1 MTKWVTIKALRALL
15 AIGMLTGL
23 IALTGCYSVS
33 GQPGSGQQ
41 SQSLNLDKPAPEF
54 TLNDLQGKPVSLSS
68 FRGKVVMLNFWATYC
83 PPCVE
88 EMPHLQA
95 FYKDWVDKDVVLLAI
110 NAGGEDF
117 STVNSFMQK
126 NGYTFTVLLD
136 SRGEVAGKYNVN
148 LIPVSVFIDREGKI
162 KNRVTGAFRNKAALK
177 NSLPAYCLRIM
188 HAGQEY

>member
-1 MTKWVTIKALRALL
+1 MTKWVTIKTLRAFL
-15 AIGMLTGL
+15 AIGMLAGL

-68 FRGKVVMLNFWATYC
+68 FRGKVVILNFWATYC

-148 LIPVSVFIDREGKI
+148 LIPVSVFIDQEGKI
-162 KNRVTGAFRNKAALK
+162 KNRVTGAFRNKAAIEKQLAGL
-177 NSLPAYCLRIM
+177 LP
-188 HAGQEY
+188 